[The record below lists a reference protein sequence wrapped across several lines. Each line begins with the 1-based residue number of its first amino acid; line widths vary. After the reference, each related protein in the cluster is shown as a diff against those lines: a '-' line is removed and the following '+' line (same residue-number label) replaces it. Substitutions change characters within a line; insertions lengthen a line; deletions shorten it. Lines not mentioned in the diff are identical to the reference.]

1 MKITF
6 DVDIHDTYLEINGI
20 KQQVRDSQYVWSTL
34 SRSLDSYLFDTFMHS
49 LSKGTFNKNVFW
61 CDEVEYAVQY
71 ALRKK
76 YTILPTQ
83 HYFKRISELHLP
95 RNCYK
100 AMLYG
105 EVIEAEFQF
114 GNVIKIV
121 TRLQN
126 NKSPDKDICAA
137 ISLNVDGTAVVH
149 TVWVNRHNDKHSTIH
164 KENYVQHL

>member
-6 DVDIHDTYLEINGI
+6 DVDIHDDYFKINGAKQSI
-20 KQQVRDSQYVWSTL
+20 KGCSYPWSCL
-34 SRSLDSYLFDTFMHS
+34 SHSLNSYIFNTFLYSLD
-49 LSKGTFNKNVFW
+49 GTFNKDVFW

-71 ALRKK
+71 ALSKK
-76 YTILPTQ
+76 YVIRPTQ
-83 HYFKRISELHLP
+83 HYFKRISELHLLH
-95 RNCYK
+95 NCYK

-105 EVIEAEFQF
+105 EVIEAELQL
-114 GNVIKIV
+114 GSVIKIV

-126 NKSPDKDICAA
+126 NKFPDKDTCAA
-137 ISLNVDGTAVVH
+137 IILNADGTAVVR

>member
-6 DVDIHDTYLEINGI
+6 DVDIHDDYFKINGTKQSI
-20 KQQVRDSQYVWSTL
+20 KNCSYPWHCL
-34 SRSLDSYLFDTFMHS
+34 SRSLLSYLFNTFIHS

-71 ALRKK
+71 VLRKK

-137 ISLNVDGTAVVH
+137 ISLNVDGTAVVR
-149 TVWVNRHNDKHSTIH
+149 TVWVNRHNDEHSTIH